1 MIAKIMRPKLVPLAL
16 RVSQI
21 RSTHSSLESTAD
33 LDAKLRQDVKLLGRT
48 LGFFI
53 NKSDHETFNMVE
65 DLQRLGKEV
74 HHLK

>member
-1 MIAKIMRPKLVPLAL
+1 MISKIMRPKLVPLAL